1 MNRKVKIFFITLA
14 AVLCLGILGL
24 LIYGTPEKEDISD
37 PLQAVTEKPAPTE
50 ADKRVIEIAADPT
63 PTVTPTPDPTPT
75 PGPEELYT
83 ILGEGISPDNEY
95 AVKTAAEDEVS
106 LAFTGDVLLDPGYAI
121 YTAYRNRGGA
131 LEKCISSDL
140 LDEMRAADVL
150 MINNEFPFSDR
161 GTPAAGKTYTF
172 RAQPDSVNIL
182 KEMGVDIAGVANN
195 HAFDW
200 GMDAF
205 LDTMDVLDDANIP
218 YVGGGHDISEAARPI
233 YLYAADMKIAIVAA
247 TQIERMGNPHS
258 ISATEDA
265 AGMLRCWP
273 SADKLVEVLKEA
285 KANSDY
291 VILFIHWGTE
301 REVDPD
307 WCQNQQAPELTQ
319 SGADLIIGAHP
330 HILQPISVMN
340 DVPIVYSTGNF
351 WFNSKTL
358 DSCMVEVK
366 LADKKL
372 KSLRFVPCLQS
383 GSAVKL
389 LHDAEATRLIEYM
402 RSISPN
408 VEIDDEGYVTW

>member
-1 MNRKVKIFFITLA
+1 MNRKLKIFFTTLM
-14 AVLCLGILGL
+14 AVLCVGVLAIM
-24 LIYGTPEKEDISD
+24 IYGTPDKDVPATQQPVPIAEQPAQPKPEK
-37 PLQAVTEKPAPTE
+37 Q
-50 ADKRVIEIAADPT
+50 VIEVAATSTPT
-63 PTVTPTPDPTPT
+63 PTPEPTPT

-83 ILGEGISPDNEY
+83 TLGEGISAEGEY
-95 AVKTAAEDEVS
+95 FVKTAEEGEIS
-106 LAFTGDVLLDPGYAI
+106 LAFTGDILLDPGYAI

-131 LEKCISSDL
+131 LDKCISQDL

-150 MINNEFPFSDR
+150 MVNNEFPFSDR

-172 RAQPDSVNIL
+172 RAAPESVNIL

-195 HAFDW
+195 HAFDY

-205 LDTMDVLDDANIP
+205 LDTMDILENAGIP

-233 YLYAADMKIAIVAA
+233 YLHAADMKIAVVAA

-258 ISATEDA
+258 IAATEDT

-273 SADKLVEVLKEA
+273 SVDQLVEVLKEA
-285 KANSDY
+285 KENSDY

-307 WCQNQQAPELTQ
+307 WCQNQQLPELIA
-319 SGADLIIGAHP
+319 SGVDLIIGSHP
-330 HILQPISVMN
+330 HILQPISVAN
-340 DVPIVYSTGNF
+340 GVPVVYSTGNF
-351 WFNSKTL
+351 WFNSKSL
-358 DSCMVEVK
+358 DSCLIEVK
-366 LADKKL
+366 LSDGGL
-372 KSLRFVPCLQS
+372 KSLRFVPCLQA

-389 LHDAEATRLIEYM
+389 LHDGEAARLIEYM

-408 VEIDDEGYVTW
+408 VTIDDEGYVSW

>member
-1 MNRKVKIFFITLA
+1 MNRKLKLFFITLA
-14 AVLCLGILGL
+14 AVVCVGALGL
-24 LIYGTPEKEDISD
+24 MIYGTPSDDPAVPQAETAIPTQPAAVPEK
-37 PLQAVTEKPAPTE
+37 K
-50 ADKRVIEIAADPT
+50 VIEVAVATPT
-63 PTVTPTPDPTPT
+63 PTPTPEPTPT

-83 ILGEGISPDNEY
+83 TLGEGISAESEY
-95 AVKTAAEDEVS
+95 YVKTAEEGEVS
-106 LAFTGDVLLDPGYAI
+106 LAFTGDILLDPGYAI

-131 LEKCISSDL
+131 LDKCISSDL

-150 MINNEFPFSDR
+150 MVNNEFPFSDR

-172 RAQPDSVNIL
+172 RAATESVNIL

-195 HAFDW
+195 HAFDY

-205 LDTMDVLDDANIP
+205 LDTMDTLEGANIP

-273 SADKLVEVLKEA
+273 SADQLVEVLKEA

-307 WCQNQQAPELTQ
+307 WCQNQQVPELTAT
-319 SGADLIIGAHP
+319 GVDLIIGSHP
-330 HILQPISVMN
+330 HILQPISVSN
-340 DVPIVYSTGNF
+340 GVPIVYSTGNF
-351 WFNSKTL
+351 WFNSKSL
-358 DSCMVEVK
+358 DSCLIEVK
-366 LADKKL
+366 LGDGGL

-383 GSAVKL
+383 GSAVKM
-389 LHDAEATRLIEYM
+389 LHDAEATRLIDYM

-408 VEIDDEGYVTW
+408 VSIDDDGYVTW

>member
-1 MNRKVKIFFITLA
+1 MNRKLKLFFITLA
-14 AVLCLGILGL
+14 AVVCVGALGL
-24 LIYGTPEKEDISD
+24 MIYGTPSDDSAVPQAETAIPTQPAAVPEK
-37 PLQAVTEKPAPTE
+37 K
-50 ADKRVIEIAADPT
+50 VIEVAVATPT
-63 PTVTPTPDPTPT
+63 PTPTPEPTPT

-83 ILGEGISPDNEY
+83 TLGEGISAESEY
-95 AVKTAAEDEVS
+95 YVKTAEEGEVS
-106 LAFTGDVLLDPGYAI
+106 LAFTGDILLDPGYAI

-131 LEKCISSDL
+131 LDKCISSDL

-150 MINNEFPFSDR
+150 MVNNEFPFSDR

-172 RAQPDSVNIL
+172 RAATESVNIL

-195 HAFDW
+195 HAFDY

-205 LDTMDVLDDANIP
+205 LDTMDTLEGANIP

-273 SADKLVEVLKEA
+273 SADQVVEVLKEA

-307 WCQNQQAPELTQ
+307 WCQNQQVPELTAT
-319 SGADLIIGAHP
+319 GVDLIIGSHP
-330 HILQPISVMN
+330 HILQPISVSN
-340 DVPIVYSTGNF
+340 GVPIVYSTGNF
-351 WFNSKTL
+351 WFNSKSL
-358 DSCMVEVK
+358 DSCLIEVK
-366 LADKKL
+366 LGEGGL
-372 KSLRFVPCLQS
+372 KSLRFVPCLQA

-389 LHDAEATRLIEYM
+389 LHDAEATRLIDYM

-408 VEIDDEGYVTW
+408 VQIDDDGYVTW